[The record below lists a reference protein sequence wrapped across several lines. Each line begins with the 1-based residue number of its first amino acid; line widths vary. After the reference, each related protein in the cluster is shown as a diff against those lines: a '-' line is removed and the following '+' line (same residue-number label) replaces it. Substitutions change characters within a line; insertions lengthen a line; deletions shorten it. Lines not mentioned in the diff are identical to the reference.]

1 MNIETVLQIFFYV
14 KDQYDNHKNNTK
26 ESSLIIK
33 RITVLED
40 PLLKIQSKELEI
52 PDASINTLKEAL
64 DFVKHFLHEY
74 NNKSMWKSVMRAL
87 RSGKYAADFHQCNVM
102 IDRALATV
110 NLSLNIS
117 NEERRQ
123 QDSEAMKEFITNLC
137 SHVISDMRA
146 HGSVGNEEEKQ
157 RCEEILLEVKALSA
171 ERESHYEDLFRNV
184 RS

>member
-14 KDQYDNHKNNTK
+14 KDQYDNHKNNT
-26 ESSLIIK
+26 EENSLIIE

-52 PDASINTLKEAL
+52 PDASINTLKEVL

-146 HGSVGNEEEKQ
+146 HGSVDNEEEKQ
-157 RCEEILLEVKALSA
+157 RCEEILLEVKALSTKF
-171 ERESHYEDLFRNV
+171 EFSPE
-184 RS
+184 